1 MLLSNFKISFQSHGS
16 SVCIIKPEDE
26 QIHFTHP
33 AKVALIAS
41 TSDKLCAQASQL
53 MQQFATEQGIEK
65 YLLLNEGYVAA
76 IGVQAAQKNINPNIV
91 LHFSPEWVE
100 ICRVEPQVCTLAGHG
115 LQATVPLH
123 LISHK
128 SMPYSGLREF
138 IRGRYSILISQ
149 EEEKRILGL
158 AAEENFCTHVEIS
171 GINPHIGVGS
181 SMIFD
186 FNKWVEYR
194 SLRQQIIRQSV
205 ADCLAEW
212 KDFEPRGIF
221 ITGDYQSYMPLK
233 EMWNDGINGE
243 PITIADNAATAVEQ
257 GFALLHAHC
266 RR

>member
-76 IGVQAAQKNINPNIV
+76 IGVQTVKKAIKPYLV

-100 ICRVEPQVCTLAGHG
+100 ICLVEPQSCTLAGHG
-115 LQATVPLH
+115 LQATAPLR
-123 LISHK
+123 LICHK
-128 SMPYSGLREF
+128 SMPYNGLRQF
-138 IRGRYSILISQ
+138 IRGRYAILISQ
-149 EEEKRILGL
+149 HEEQRILEL
-158 AAEENFCTHVEIS
+158 AANDNFCSHIEIS

-186 FNKWVEYR
+186 FNQWVEYR
-194 SLRQQIIRQSV
+194 SLRQRIIRQSV

-212 KDFEPRGIF
+212 KDFEPREIF

-233 EMWNDGINGE
+233 DVWSGGINGE
-243 PITIADNAATAVEQ
+243 PITIADNADTAVEE

-266 RR
+266 KR